1 MTLKNH
7 DDAQQEAQNL
17 CQEGM
22 DQLNRGHILKAINK
36 FNQSLAIQATAEGYT
51 YRGWAISFLG
61 MLDQAID
68 DCRQAIQIDP
78 NFGNPYNDIGVYLM
92 NLGENDKGV
101 PWLEKAKQAKRY
113 EPRHFPY
120 LNLGRIYLEKGDQ
133 MKALDEYIQALD
145 IDPENKVALKAIAG
159 MKLSIN

>member
-1 MTLKNH
+1 M
-7 DDAQQEAQNL
+7 
-17 CQEGM
+17 
-22 DQLNRGHILKAINK
+22 
-36 FNQSLAIQATAEGYT
+36 
-51 YRGWAISFLG
+51 
-61 MLDQAID
+61 
-68 DCRQAIQIDP
+68 
-78 NFGNPYNDIGVYLM
+78 
-92 NLGENDKGV
+92 
-101 PWLEKAKQAKRY
+101 EKAKQAKRN

>member
-78 NFGNPYNDIGVYLM
+78 NFFLLM
-92 NLGENDKGV
+92 SNNVL
-101 PWLEKAKQAKRY
+101 Y
-113 EPRHFPY
+113 
-120 LNLGRIYLEKGDQ
+120 
-133 MKALDEYIQALD
+133 
-145 IDPENKVALKAIAG
+145 
-159 MKLSIN
+159 

>member
-7 DDAQQEAQNL
+7 DGDQQEAQKL
-17 CQEGM
+17 CQEGI

-61 MLDQAID
+61 LLDQAID

-92 NLGENDKGV
+92 NLGENDKAV
-101 PWLEKAKQAKRY
+101 PWLEKAKQVRSFY
-113 EPRHFPY
+113 RHNFYGTRRQPFCC
-120 LNLGRIYLEKGDQ
+120 
-133 MKALDEYIQALD
+133 
-145 IDPENKVALKAIAG
+145 
-159 MKLSIN
+159 